1 MTKRHL
7 LEFKIPDD
15 ALASLKL
22 LWIDNPE
29 PPRVDHPTA
38 GATPMTLREVD
49 SRPLGPLSED
59 FFDPK
64 RDMRRPFQLRPFAP
78 PVGALLVQDMGFET
92 KAVAFRDGYVAAG
105 SFMPGNFRA
114 RAKPHTLRDIETNLC
129 DHAGSVVIMNDPGQ
143 LRQLLEPLQLWEMA
157 NQRHGPMLI
166 VDEDGNGLLLRKYP
180 DQSDVDHPNVGDAE
194 SERLMKDLMESQDEP
209 LMVPCG
215 AVFPGMRMTVG
226 CHRAADDSM
235 LTGAASVFLS
245 NPDGPHACFMYPAFS
260 QITDQLRLP
269 TLIGYP
275 GRFYHM
281 FKRVDAKARVRME
294 VDRITA
300 LKPMQGRDKLMDW
313 ADAMANNLL
322 HFQLAMLCVL
332 DERDQVECTAATV
345 RWFLKPGTL
354 DGSVFGL
361 QSLDQAEMHAEGMG
375 VPGHMCTALGGPNA
389 TTFTTGEWYQDIRQT
404 HHPYLSIKYRLNMDF
419 DPTDMLNWVDFKLQL
434 LSRKRYERLYLGQA
448 LLMRIG
454 KWGDDIQRK
463 AKAFQDQATHPLP
476 PYLTYGKENPATYLV
491 DHDEYVPSKFHP
503 LAAPMETP
511 EELAEKERKER
522 EWMEN
527 HSRKKERMKAWRGI
541 RRTAAMFEKPEP
553 EPDPEAE
560 AAAAA
565 AEALR
570 IEKSKE
576 RNQRKKDNK
585 AAADE
590 AAARAAVRALGTTE
604 DSLRRLEEARQA
616 RIRAA
621 SMAADAVDALIDALC
636 VHLAGQEVQK
646 LVGKQLDKEDDQIR
660 RDAAQARQNKKAADA
675 VSARAQAHVEK
686 REKGRRAA
694 EAAAVAKAEKAEA
707 AAAHKREWAA
717 KQAALKADRARNAAG
732 EALKDGPT
740 GRSGARGSGRR

>member
-7 LEFKIPDD
+7 LEYKIPDD
-15 ALASLKL
+15 ALAALKE
-22 LWIDNPE
+22 LWVHNVE

-38 GATPMTLREVD
+38 GATPMTLREVG
-49 SRPLGPLSED
+49 SRPLGPLCED

-78 PVGALLVQDMGFET
+78 AVGALLVQDMGFDT
-92 KAVAFRDGYVAAG
+92 RVVSFRDGYVAAG
-105 SFMPGNFRA
+105 SFMPGSFRE
-114 RAKPHTLRDIETNLC
+114 RAKPCTLRDIQTNLR
-129 DHAGSVVIMNDPGQ
+129 DHAGSVVVMNDLGQ
-143 LRQLLEPLQLWEMA
+143 LRELLEPLQAWDIVSE
-157 NQRHGPMLI
+157 RHGPMLI

-180 DQSDVDHPNVGDAE
+180 DQSDVDHPNINEEEGE
-194 SERLMKDLMESQDEP
+194 QLMKDLLESQDEP

-215 AVFPGMRMTVG
+215 AFFPGMRMLVG
-226 CHRAADDSM
+226 CNRGAVDSLM
-235 LTGAASVFLS
+235 TGAATVFLFTP
-245 NPDGPHACFMYPAFS
+245 NGPHACFMYPAVS

-269 TLIGYP
+269 NLIAYP

-294 VDRITA
+294 LDRVTA
-300 LKPMQGRDKLMDW
+300 LKPTQGGDQLMAW
-313 ADAMANNLL
+313 SEAMDNDLL
-322 HFQLAMLCVL
+322 HFQLAMVCVL
-332 DERDQVECTAATV
+332 DEHDLVECTAATV

-354 DGSVFGL
+354 DGSVFSL
-361 QSLDQAEMHAEGMG
+361 QSLDQAEMHAEGTG

-389 TTFTTGEWYQDIRQT
+389 TTFTTGEWYQDVRQT

-419 DPTDMLNWVDFKLQL
+419 DPTEMLNWVDFKLQL

-454 KWGDDIQRK
+454 KWGDDIKRK
-463 AKAFQDQATHPLP
+463 AQAFQAQATHPLP
-476 PYLTYGKENPATYLV
+476 PYLTYGKGDPATHLI
-491 DHDEYVPSKFHP
+491 DRDEYVPSKFHP

-511 EELAEKERKER
+511 EERAAKERSER
-522 EWMEN
+522 EWAEA
-527 HSRKKERMKAWRGI
+527 HRIKKEQKKAKRGK
-541 RRTAAMFEKPEP
+541 AAAAAADNPPEP
-553 EPDPEAE
+553 EPDPEAA

-576 RNQRKKDNK
+576 RNQRKKENK

-604 DSLRRLEEARQA
+604 DSLRRLEEAQKA
-616 RIRAA
+616 RARAA
-621 SMAADAVDALIDALC
+621 SKAESVVEALIAELYAKWTD
-636 VHLAGQEVQK
+636 QEVQK
-646 LVGKQLDKEDDQIR
+646 LVGKQLDKEDDRIR
-660 RDAAQARQNKKAADA
+660 RDAAQARQAKKAADT
-675 VSARAQAHVEK
+675 VTARAQARVEK
-686 REKGRRAA
+686 REKERLAA
-694 EAAAVAKAEKAEA
+694 EAAAAAKAEKAEA

-732 EALKDGPT
+732 DALRDGPT
-740 GRSGARGSGRR
+740 GRGGARGPGRR